1 MYVHFL
7 PNFAIKY
14 LTDTLNSEI
23 TEKYKTIH
31 FTDIFFL
38 KGLRKESLTWK
49 RAENVIPQTSFERT
63 FKRCWNL
70 CYTDHAGKNLSLFF
84 LKILLNSMGADTEKT
99 RIKTFYGMA

>member
-7 PNFAIKY
+7 PNFTIKY

-38 KGLRKESLTWK
+38 KGLRKESLT
-49 RAENVIPQTSFERT
+49 
-63 FKRCWNL
+63 
-70 CYTDHAGKNLSLFF
+70 
-84 LKILLNSMGADTEKT
+84 
-99 RIKTFYGMA
+99 